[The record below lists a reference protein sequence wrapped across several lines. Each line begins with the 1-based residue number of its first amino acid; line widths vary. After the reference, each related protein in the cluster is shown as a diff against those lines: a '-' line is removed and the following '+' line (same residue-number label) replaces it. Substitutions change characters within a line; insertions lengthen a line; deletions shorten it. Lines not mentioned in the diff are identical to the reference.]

1 MELDI
6 EGDYEG
12 KSTGFDPATST
23 LYLYFKDATAIEAGK
38 PYLVKWTTTDAS
50 AGQNPTFADVT
61 ITSITPSKGIMS
73 QDGKVSFLGNYSPV
87 TVTGED
93 KTMLYLSDDNT
104 LFYPNTAMS
113 INAFRAYFQLNDG
126 LTAGE
131 QVSGSIKVRNFVL
144 SFGDE
149 KNSTGIVS
157 IDSGIGMM
165 DDKGWYTLDG
175 RKLSGKPTVK
185 GIYIKN
191 GKKVIIK

>member
-1 MELDI
+1 M
-6 EGDYEG
+6 
-12 KSTGFDPATST
+12 
-23 LYLYFKDATAIEAGK
+23 
-38 PYLVKWTTTDAS
+38 
-50 AGQNPTFADVT
+50 
-61 ITSITPSKGIMS
+61 
-73 QDGKVSFLGNYSPV
+73 
-87 TVTGED
+87 
-93 KTMLYLSDDNT
+93 
-104 LFYPNTAMS
+104 
-113 INAFRAYFQLNDG
+113 
-126 LTAGE
+126 
-131 QVSGSIKVRNFVL
+131 L